1 MTHSD
6 PHSRAADAV
15 HEGRPVEAQ
24 YVRQGRRGVHVVWIL
39 VVSLFLVVTAY
50 AVLFLS
56 SSEDMNATN
65 ADNNK
70 GAAEAGP
77 FAAPEPAPTTKQDV
91 DEDPTAPHR
100 GSTARGGQQPTAQPT
115 ESQSTD

>member
-39 VVSLFLVVTAY
+39 VISLFLVVTAY
-50 AVLFLS
+50 AVLFLVRS
-56 SSEDMNATN
+56 DDMNAAP
-65 ADNNK
+65 ADNPR
-70 GAAEAGP
+70 GASEAGP
-77 FAAPEPAPTTKQDV
+77 FATPEPAAKQDV

-100 GSTARGGQQPTAQPT
+100 GSTARGGQQPTAQPVET
-115 ESQSTD
+115 QSSD